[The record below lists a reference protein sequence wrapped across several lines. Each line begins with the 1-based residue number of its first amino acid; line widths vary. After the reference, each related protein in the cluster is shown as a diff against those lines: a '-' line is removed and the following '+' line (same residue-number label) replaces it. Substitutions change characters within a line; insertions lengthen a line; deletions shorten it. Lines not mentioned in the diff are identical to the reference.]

1 MKKVVLS
8 IISNVLMVFLPLLG
22 NPSLIL
28 HPKIIVI
35 IAGSICVWL
44 TQPAFS
50 MSETNDKKKSDKFS
64 VILILSMSLI
74 SGVVPI
80 LDWAYFNYSATDF
93 NMMTIAGIVMMV
105 TGILFRAWSVRTL
118 GQYFTPTVQ
127 IKEEHQLVNSGPY
140 KIIRHPSYF
149 AAFLSITGGAVLL
162 ESVTGIVVSIIA
174 MSIAYYVRIGIEEQ
188 KLLEH
193 FGNRYREYMLETKRI
208 IPFVF

>member
-22 NPSLIL
+22 NPSLIF
-28 HPKIIVI
+28 HPKILVI
-35 IAGSICVWL
+35 IAGSICIWL

-50 MSETNDKKKSDKFS
+50 VAETSDKKQSDKFS
-64 VILILSMSLI
+64 VVLILFMSLI

-80 LDWAYFNYSATDF
+80 LDWAYFSDSVNDYNWITATGVV
-93 NMMTIAGIVMMV
+93 MIA
-105 TGILFRAWSVRTL
+105 TGIWFRAWAVKTL
-118 GQYFTPTVQ
+118 GQFFTPTVQ
-127 IKEEHQLVNSGPY
+127 IKKEHQLINSGPY

-149 AAFLSITGGAVLL
+149 AAFLSIVGGAVLL

-174 MSIAYYVRIGIEEQ
+174 MSIAYYVRIGIEER
-188 KLLEH
+188 KLIEY
-193 FGNRYREYMLETKRI
+193 FGNSYKEYMIQTKKI

>member
-1 MKKVVLS
+1 MKKIILS
-8 IISNVLMVFLPLLG
+8 IISNILMVFLPLLG
-22 NPSLIL
+22 NPLLIV

-35 IAGSICVWL
+35 IAASVCVWL

-50 MSETNDKKKSDKFS
+50 VAETNEKQHSDKFS

-74 SGVVPI
+74 SGVVPV
-80 LDWAYFNYSATDF
+80 LDWAYFDF
-93 NMMTIAGIVMMV
+93 SKSDFTWMTITGVVMIV
-105 TGILFRAWSVRTL
+105 TGILFRAWAVRTL

-127 IKEEHQLVNSGPY
+127 IKEEHQLINTGPY

-149 AAFLSITGGAVLL
+149 AAFLSITGAAVLL
-162 ESVTGIVVSIIA
+162 ESLTGIVVSIIA
-174 MSIAYYVRIGIEEQ
+174 MSLAYYVRIGIEEQ

-193 FGNRYREYMLETKRI
+193 FGNRYREYMLCTKRI

>member
-35 IAGSICVWL
+35 IVGSICVWL

-50 MSETNDKKKSDKFS
+50 VAETNDKKQSDKFS

-74 SGVVPI
+74 SGIVPI
-80 LDWAYFNYSATDF
+80 LDWAYFGSSVNDYNWITAAGVV
-93 NMMTIAGIVMMV
+93 MIA
-105 TGILFRAWSVRTL
+105 TGIWFRAWAVKTL
-118 GQYFTPTVQ
+118 GEYFTPTVQ
-127 IKEEHQLVNSGPY
+127 IKKEHQLINTGPY

-149 AAFLSITGGAVLL
+149 AAFLSIAGAAVLL
-162 ESVTGIVVSIIA
+162 ESVAGIVVSIVA
-174 MSIAYYVRIGIEEQ
+174 MSIAYYVRIGIEERT
-188 KLLEH
+188 LLEH
-193 FGNRYREYMLETKRI
+193 FGNRYKEYMLQTKKI

>member
-1 MKKVVLS
+1 MKKVILS

-50 MSETNDKKKSDKFS
+50 VAETNDKKQSDKFS

-80 LDWAYFNYSATDF
+80 LDWAYFNPSLNDF
-93 NMMTIAGIVMMV
+93 NSMTVAGVIMIV
-105 TGILFRAWSVRTL
+105 TGILFRAWAVRTL
-118 GQYFTPTVQ
+118 GRYFTPTVQ
-127 IKEEHQLVNSGPY
+127 IKEEHELVNSGPY

-149 AAFLSITGGAVLL
+149 AAFLSITGAAVLL
-162 ESVTGIVVSIIA
+162 ESPTGIAVSIIA
-174 MSIAYYVRIGIEEQ
+174 MSVAYYVRIGIEEQ

-193 FGNRYREYMLETKRI
+193 FGNRYKEYMHNTKRI

>member
-1 MKKVVLS
+1 MKKFALS
-8 IISNVLMVFLPLLG
+8 IISNVLMVFIPLIG
-22 NPSLIL
+22 NPALIL

-35 IAGSICVWL
+35 IAGSICVWF

-50 MSETNDKKKSDKFS
+50 VAETNNKKQSDKFS
-64 VILILSMSLI
+64 VILILLMSLI

-80 LDWAYFNYSATDF
+80 VDWAYFGSAVNTLDGLTVAGVL
-93 NMMTIAGIVMMV
+93 MIVAGIW
-105 TGILFRAWSVRTL
+105 FRAWAVKTL

-127 IKEEHQLVNSGPY
+127 IQDKHRLINSGPY

-149 AAFLSITGGAVLL
+149 AAFLSITGAAVLL
-162 ESVTGIVVSIIA
+162 ESLIGIIVSIAA
-174 MSIAYYVRIGIEEQ
+174 MSIAYYVRIGLEEQ

-193 FGNRYREYMLETKRI
+193 FGNRYREYMLNTKRI

>member
-1 MKKVVLS
+1 MKKVILS

-22 NPSLIL
+22 SPSLIF

-35 IAGSICVWL
+35 IAGSICVWM

-50 MSETNDKKKSDKFS
+50 VTETNDKKQSDKFS
-64 VILILSMSLI
+64 VILILLMSLL

-80 LDWAYFNYSATDF
+80 IDWAYFSSSANDYNWITV
-93 NMMTIAGIVMMV
+93 AGVVMII
-105 TGILFRAWSVRTL
+105 TGIWFRAWAVRTL
-118 GQYFTPTVQ
+118 GQFFTPTVQ
-127 IKEEHQLVNSGPY
+127 IKKEHQLINSGPY

-149 AAFLSITGGAVLL
+149 AAFLSITGAAVLL

-174 MSIAYYVRIGIEEQ
+174 MSVAYYVRIGIEER
-188 KLLEH
+188 KLSEH
-193 FGNRYREYMLETKRI
+193 FGNSYREYMLNTKKI

>member
-8 IISNVLMVFLPLLG
+8 IISNVLMVFIPLIG
-22 NPSLIL
+22 HPSLIL
-28 HPKIIVI
+28 DPKIIII
-35 IAGSICVWL
+35 IAGSICVWM

-50 MSETNDKKKSDKFS
+50 VAETNDKKQSDKFS

-80 LDWAYFNYSATDF
+80 IDWAYFSSSANNF
-93 NMMTIAGIVMMV
+93 NWITVAGVVMIA
-105 TGILFRAWSVRTL
+105 TGIWFRAWAVRTL
-118 GQYFTPTVQ
+118 GQFFTPTVQ
-127 IKEEHQLVNSGPY
+127 IKEEHQLINSGPY

-149 AAFLSITGGAVLL
+149 AAFLSIMGGAVLL
-162 ESVTGIVVSIIA
+162 ESMVGIAVSIIA
-174 MSIAYYVRIGIEEQ
+174 MSVAYYVRIGIEER

-193 FGNRYREYMLETKRI
+193 FGNSYKEYMLQTKKI

>member
-1 MKKVVLS
+1 MKKVILS

-50 MSETNDKKKSDKFS
+50 MSETNDKKQSDKFS

-93 NMMTIAGIVMMV
+93 SLMSIAGIVMIV
-105 TGILFRAWSVRTL
+105 SGILFRAWAVRTL
-118 GQYFTPTVQ
+118 GKYFTPTVQ

-162 ESVTGIVVSIIA
+162 ESMTGIVVSIIA
-174 MSIAYYVRIGIEEQ
+174 MSIAYYIRIGIEEQ